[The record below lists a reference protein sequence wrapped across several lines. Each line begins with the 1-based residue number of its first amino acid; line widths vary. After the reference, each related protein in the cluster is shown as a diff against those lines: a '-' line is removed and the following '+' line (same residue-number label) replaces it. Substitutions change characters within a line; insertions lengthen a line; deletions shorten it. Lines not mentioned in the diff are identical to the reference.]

1 MTPPTI
7 VWFRRDFRLADN
19 RALAAAASDG
29 RPIVPLFI
37 LDDESLSW
45 RLGGASRWWLHH
57 SLRSLSDR
65 LVARGSGLVL
75 RRGAANSILRQIAAG
90 TGARAVVWNR
100 LPEPEAQRC
109 DRAITA
115 ELAGLGIV
123 GTSHGGALLFEPSRI
138 RRRDGEPFR
147 VFTPFWRACVAA
159 PPPEPP
165 LAAPARL
172 HSTAL
177 PRSERLEDWRLLPT
191 APDWAGGLRM
201 TWEPGEPAALRRL
214 TTFIDSALARYGEAR
229 DRPDQPAT
237 SRLSPHL
244 HFGEVSVG
252 QIWRA
257 ASTAAPELAGPF
269 LRQIGWREFCHH
281 LIDQIPS
288 MPDEPLD
295 RRFAHFAWSDDEAA
309 LRAWR
314 QGQTGYPIVDAG
326 MRELWQTGWMH
337 NRVRMI
343 VASFLTKHLLQRWQ
357 TGERWFWDTLVDAD
371 LANNAAGWQWVAG
384 CGPDAAPYFRI
395 FNPVLQGEKF
405 DPQGEYVRRF
415 VPELRRLPGGVIHRP
430 WEASALV
437 LADADVKLG
446 ETYPHPIV
454 EHAAARRRALA
465 AFERLRGAR
474 ARR

>member
-1 MTPPTI
+1 
-7 VWFRRDFRLADN
+7 V
-19 RALAAAASDG
+19 
-29 RPIVPLFI
+29 
-37 LDDESLSW
+37 
-45 RLGGASRWWLHH
+45 
-57 SLRSLSDR
+57 
-65 LVARGSGLVL
+65 
-75 RRGAANSILRQIAAG
+75 ANSILREIAAE

-109 DRAITA
+109 DRATTA

-123 GTSHGGALLFEPSRI
+123 ATSHGGPLLFEPSQI
-138 RRRDGEPFR
+138 RRQDGQPFR

-159 PPPEPP
+159 SPPEPP
-165 LAAPARL
+165 LAAPTRL
-172 HSTAL
+172 HGASL
-177 PRSERLEDWRLLPT
+177 PRSERLEDWLLRPT
-191 APDWAGGLRM
+191 APDWADGLRA

-214 TTFIDSALARYGEAR
+214 TTFVDGALARYGEAR
-229 DRPDQPAT
+229 DRPDRPGT

-252 QIWRA
+252 QVWRA
-257 ASTAAPELAGPF
+257 ASTAAPELAQPF

-281 LIDQIPS
+281 LINHIPS

-309 LRAWR
+309 LGAWR
-314 QGQTGYPIVDAG
+314 RGQTGYPIVDAG
-326 MRELWQTGWMH
+326 MRELWQTGWIH

-357 TGERWFWDTLVDAD
+357 EGERWFWDTLVDAD

-415 VPELRRLPGGVIHRP
+415 VPELKRLPVSIIHRP
-430 WEASALV
+430 WEASALS
-437 LADADVKLG
+437 LADAGVRLG
-446 ETYPHPIV
+446 ETYPRPIV
-454 EHAAARRRALA
+454 EHATARRRALV
-465 AFERLRGAR
+465 AFERLRGSR
-474 ARR
+474 GDR